1 LSLLLVLIPAIQRFF
16 LGGSLV
22 IIPPQKPTP
31 LNFNLIW
38 KQKIKSLFVECAKAT
53 SLFID
58 CLIYLLP
65 KKKLVLLTAE
75 FPLIISFV
83 IVSKKNS

>member
-1 LSLLLVLIPAIQRFF
+1 LLLVLIPAIQCFF
-16 LGGSLV
+16 LGSLV

-53 SLFID
+53 SLFIPIFN
-58 CLIYLLP
+58 LFIAKEKAGFAY
-65 KKKLVLLTAE
+65 
-75 FPLIISFV
+75 S
-83 IVSKKNS
+83 